1 MNTIYLALLQ
11 LLEGFKASTR
21 GRPSRDQLY
30 FSYRALWMVELVILV
45 SGNNFMLLLDIT
57 SRFARFPFLH
67 KFL

>member
-21 GRPSRDQLY
+21 GRPSYDQLY
-30 FSYRALWMVELVILV
+30 FSYCALWMVELVILV
-45 SGNNFMLLLDIT
+45 SGNNFMLLLAIT